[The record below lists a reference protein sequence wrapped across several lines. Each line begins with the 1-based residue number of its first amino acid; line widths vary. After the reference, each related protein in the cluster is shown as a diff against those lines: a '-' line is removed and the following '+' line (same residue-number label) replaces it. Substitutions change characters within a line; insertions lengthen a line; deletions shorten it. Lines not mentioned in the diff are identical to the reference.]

1 MLLNA
6 DGTDRGL
13 VDFPKNCSAISPGWV
28 TTSYKSQGRTA
39 DTVVVAAQEIDRK
52 SFYVALSRGRLNM
65 ALHCPDKEFLKE
77 QLLKDKKCRL
87 SVHDLVDEGEI
98 PRVPERRPLPEEV
111 RLLAAEKRPDTEYK
125 SMEGRLRKL
134 RRYLKGVAARVKR
147 HGRRVAARRSRN
159 TRYGF
164 GIVTEKTLLELEKE
178 HTVEFPAVKPSKPL
192 ESEPVI
198 KEPTRQGNA
207 VPDEPK
213 PAIGKNN
220 APARSRSSW
229 GWEEFDAW
237 VEEEKRKHGGNDPEP
252 GVERTAAQED
262 HHSSERWN
270 AEEKHNPSELE
281 KLESEPVL
289 EKVGV
294 PARSR
299 NSWGW
304 EEFDAWVEEEKRKLN
319 EREAAQKELEPESK
333 PKPKKEKA
341 VKSRSPERAQP
352 RFPAP
357 PEIEKDSGRGMDL

>member
-1 MLLNA
+1 M
-6 DGTDRGL
+6 
-13 VDFPKNCSAISPGWV
+13 
-28 TTSYKSQGRTA
+28 
-39 DTVVVAAQEIDRK
+39 
-52 SFYVALSRGRLNM
+52 
-65 ALHCPDKEFLKE
+65 
-77 QLLKDKKCRL
+77 
-87 SVHDLVDEGEI
+87 
-98 PRVPERRPLPEEV
+98 PEEV

-125 SMEGRLRKL
+125 SVEGRLRKW

-147 HGRRVAARRSRN
+147 HCRRVAARRSRN
-159 TRYGF
+159 ARYGF

-178 HTVEFPAVKPSKPL
+178 HTVEFPAVQPSKPL

-198 KEPTRQGNA
+198 KEPIRQGNA

-213 PAIGKNN
+213 PATGKNN

-229 GWEEFDAW
+229 GWDEFEAW
-237 VEEEKRKHGGNDPEP
+237 IEEEKRKHGGNDPEP

-357 PEIEKDSGRGMDL
+357 PEIPKDSGRGMDL